1 MENIINNLTT
11 SFDFSYML
19 AINILTYFLIKAI
32 DNFNGK
38 KKVKVYIKRLC
49 LLVSIIV
56 VTILYKYSGYTNNII
71 LINSAIASPV
81 AWSWIFK
88 PIANK
93 LGWDYKQIDKL
104 LN

>member
-19 AINILTYFLIKAI
+19 AINILTYFLIKTI

-71 LINSAIASPV
+71 LIKSSIESNFAQ
-81 AWSWIFK
+81 SWIVK
-88 PIANK
+88 PK
-93 LGWDYKQIDKL
+93 FDKI
-104 LN
+104 

>member
-19 AINILTYFLIKAI
+19 AINILTYFLIKTI

-38 KKVKVYIKRLC
+38 KKVKVYIKRIC
-49 LLVSIIV
+49 LLVSIIL

-88 PIANK
+88 PVFDKIGIGYNK
-93 LGWDYKQIDKL
+93 NKK
-104 LN
+104 